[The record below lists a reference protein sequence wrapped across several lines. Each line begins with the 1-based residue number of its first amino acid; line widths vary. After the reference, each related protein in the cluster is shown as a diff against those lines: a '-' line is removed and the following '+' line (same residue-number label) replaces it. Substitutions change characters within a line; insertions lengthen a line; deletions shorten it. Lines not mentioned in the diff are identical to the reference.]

1 MINNINKYI
10 LSANSVYNSF
20 DKKERDEIYYTW
32 LSANFPRFADGYYNI
47 NIPQEDDERNY
58 IDYEQI
64 EEVYKVAVDYRDAFR
79 KYNKTKDLLLILG
92 IELTDIDVSV
102 NELENQV
109 QILENQKNEKV
120 NQYDV
125 LFEQYAIKKRE
136 RQVTQV
142 TLDEKINEFA
152 EMNPLL
158 ELKVVS
164 FKIDEAKYVISPV
177 QMLNITPNVVD
188 AEIIEEEIIEEEII
202 PKEVKPLKTKTP
214 RIIAK
219 LKNGLI
225 IRFYKKDDEGII
237 ENDLFYENGEFILYT
252 LITDNAGNEIQNVE
266 AVYSQDDAIEF
277 YEIMKDYIVEE
288 FYEQEVQE
296 EEEIEVNTEVEQ
308 EIEEIKEEIKKDG
321 EFDEYEFIKEQIAGF
336 EIMLEIGQDEE
347 TTQFIQEQIDGMKTL
362 LELKS

>member
-1 MINNINKYI
+1 MISTVQRY
-10 LSANSVYNSF
+10 
-20 DKKERDEIYYTW
+20 
-32 LSANFPRFADGYYNI
+32 
-47 NIPQEDDERNY
+47 
-58 IDYEQI
+58 
-64 EEVYKVAVDYRDAFR
+64 AVEYRDAFR
-79 KYNKTKDLLLILG
+79 KYNKIKDLLLILG

-109 QILENQKNEKV
+109 QMFENQKNEIS
-120 NQYDV
+120 NSYDV
-125 LFEQYAIKKRE
+125 LFEQFAVKKRE
-136 RQVTQV
+136 RQVTQS
-142 TLDEKINEFA
+142 TLDEKVSQFA
-152 EMNPLL
+152 EMNNLL
-158 ELKVVS
+158 ELKVS
-164 FKIDEAKYVISPV
+164 TFAIDEAKFVISPV
-177 QMLNITPNVVD
+177 QMLNIVPNVVD
-188 AEIIEEEIIEEEII
+188 AEIIEEEIIE
-202 PKEVKPLKTKTP
+202 KETKSLKTKTP

-288 FYEQEVQE
+288 FYEQEAQE
-296 EEEIEVNTEVEQ
+296 EEEIETNTEVEQ